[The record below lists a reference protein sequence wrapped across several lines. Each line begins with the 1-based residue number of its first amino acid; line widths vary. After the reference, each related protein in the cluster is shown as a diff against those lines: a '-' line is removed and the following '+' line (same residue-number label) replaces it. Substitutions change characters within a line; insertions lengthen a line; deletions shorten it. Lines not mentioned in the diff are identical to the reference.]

1 MTTIEIN
8 GNRYQVDCQP
18 DDPRLSAFQALC
30 LAHTQAMQNMAEKQA
45 ESKPA

>member
-18 DDPRLSAFQALC
+18 DDPRLSAFKALC
-30 LAHTQAMQNMAEKQA
+30 VAHSQAMENLAAKEQ
-45 ESKPA
+45 ESKLA